1 MQQAMTRI
9 KELSTDIII
18 KIAAGEVVER
28 PVSIVKELIDN
39 AIDAKATQ
47 IDIELLEG
55 GNRSIRV
62 IDNGEG
68 IAKNE
73 LGLAIK
79 PHTTSKIETI
89 EDLQKIS
96 SLGFRGEALASIDHV
111 ASIIVESRKANSSL
125 GWKIEQNKISS
136 VGMQEG
142 TRVTVQNLFDKV
154 PARKKFL
161 KSAQSELK
169 IMIDTI
175 SDYLLSHPHIGF
187 SLVNDKR
194 QLLSISRGSVS
205 DRLVH
210 VFGKEASQQLLE
222 VKRSD
227 SYVQLV
233 GFLTKPQIA
242 ASSNT
247 IRLFVNGRKVVDT
260 LMSTAIRDAYSNL
273 LFPRSYPIGVLFVTV
288 PPELVDVNVHP
299 TKREVRFINPKEI
312 YEQIT
317 NAVLHTLTDNNLTF
331 HNVSFRSDFSKA
343 LINELQQDHIAHI
356 GEVVTNTTITQFHNV
371 YLAVETME
379 GVMFIDQHAA
389 HESILYYKLLDIFE
403 KKEKNIKPIPL
414 SEPYLF
420 EATSAQSIIVESHL
434 EKLATLGF
442 EIELFG
448 KNTFRIVS
456 VPESIADRDITT
468 ILPLLEHFIESGTLL
483 DEKNKRVLATL
494 ACKAAIKANQA
505 LSVDQRTDLVHAL
518 TSRNYAY
525 TCPHGRPVKIEITLN
540 ELDRLFKRK

>member
-1 MQQAMTRI
+1 MTKI
-9 KELSTDIII
+9 KELSDDLIV

-39 AIDAKATQ
+39 AIDANATQ

-55 GNRSIRV
+55 GNRYIRV

-68 IAKNE
+68 ILKKE
-73 LGLAIK
+73 LEIAIK

-89 EDLQKIS
+89 EDLQKIN

-111 ASIIVESRKANSSL
+111 AHIIIESRTAGSLL
-125 GWKIEQNKISS
+125 GWKLENDKISS
-136 VGMQEG
+136 VGMPEG
-142 TRVTVQNLFDKV
+142 TKVTAQHLFDKV

-169 IMIDTI
+169 LMIDTV

-187 SLVNDKR
+187 SLSNDKK
-194 QLLSISRGSVS
+194 QIFSLPCGTIH
-205 DRLVH
+205 DRITH
-210 VFGKEASQQLLE
+210 VFGKETSRQLLS
-222 VKRSD
+222 VKSSD
-227 SYVQLV
+227 SYLELI
-233 GFLTKPQIA
+233 GFLTKPQLA
-242 ASSNT
+242 APTNT
-247 IRLFVNGRKVVDT
+247 IRLFVNGRKVVDA

-273 LFPRSYPIGVLFVTV
+273 LFPRSYPIGVLFVTT

-317 NAVLHTLTDNNLTF
+317 SAVLQTLTDNNLTF
-331 HNVSFRSDFSKA
+331 HNVSFRSDFSKE
-343 LINELQQDHIAHI
+343 LVTELQQDPIAHI
-356 GEVVTNTTITQFHNV
+356 GEIPANSTVTQFHNL
-371 YLAVETME
+371 YLAVETTQ

-389 HESILYYKLLDIFE
+389 HESVLYYKLLDIFE
-403 KKEKNIKPIPL
+403 TKEKNIKHIEL

-420 EATSAQSIIVESHL
+420 EATPSQSVTIDDNL
-434 EKLATLGF
+434 EKLFQLGF

-448 KNTFRIVS
+448 KNTYRIVS
-456 VPESIADRDITT
+456 VPESIADRETTT
-468 ILPLLEHFIESGTLL
+468 ILPLLEHFIESETLL
-483 DEKNKRVLATL
+483 DEKNKKVLATL

-505 LSVDQRTDLVHAL
+505 LSEDQRTELVQAL

-525 TCPHGRPVKIEITLN
+525 TCPHGRPVKIEITLK